1 MCFFLPMSCKGEG
14 ERLEKD
20 TEAGTEQVLA
30 MPGEEALGL
39 SPRPMACKLK
49 RLRKQRFLFLPPTP
63 ALIPAAGR
71 SWLTRRALPA
81 LALCNAMS
89 TF

>member
-1 MCFFLPMSCKGEG
+1 MCFFLPMSCEGEG

-39 SPRPMACKLK
+39 SPRPVACKLK
-49 RLRKQRFLFLPPTP
+49 RLRKQRFLFLPHPCPDPCCRKELVDTQSSSGLGP
-63 ALIPAAGR
+63 L
-71 SWLTRRALPA
+71 
-81 LALCNAMS
+81 
-89 TF
+89 